1 MIKLK
6 EILYE
11 SESNKREF
19 QLRDIGGPAFYT
31 RVIGDDSWTFTSAT
45 EFAEG
50 LANGGKLIKWKQND
64 KA

>member
-6 EILYE
+6 DILQE
-11 SESNKREF
+11 SKDKNREY
-19 QLRDIGGPAFYT
+19 QLRDIGGPVFYS
-31 RVIGDDSWTFTSAT
+31 RDVGDDSWTFTGAI

-50 LANGGKLIKWKQND
+50 LVNGGKLIKWEQND